1 MTVNRRGVEAETI
14 EFSKLNEATISVD
27 KRRKGGRKGE
37 KGEERKVKERTV
49 FEVIDRPARTT
60 PLSSCEP
67 P

>member
-14 EFSKLNEATISVD
+14 EFSKLNEATISMD
-27 KRRKGGRKGE
+27 KRRKGGRKRE
-37 KGEERKVKERTV
+37 KRKVKERTV

>member
-14 EFSKLNEATISVD
+14 EFSKLNEATISMD
-27 KRRKGGRKGE
+27 KRRKGRRKRE
-37 KGEERKVKERTV
+37 KRKVKERTV